1 MTAVLYFMSEKHLTE
16 LPWKVLVTKQG
27 VKDIGLGKALAA
39 YGKVDATK
47 EPGPALEALKEISEL
62 ALKLKKTC
70 SAKQDI
76 VDHLDELF
84 KEVKKTTQVLEA
96 RVKSASAAAA
106 KASAA
111 GKAAKEEDEEDEEE
125 EAEKEAAEFKK
136 DL

>member
-27 VKDIGLGKALAA
+27 VKDIGVGKALAA

-70 SAKQDI
+70 SAKQDV
-76 VDHLDELF
+76 VDHLDEVV
-84 KEVKKTTQVLEA
+84 KEVKKTTPVLEA

-106 KASAA
+106 KAAA
-111 GKAAKEEDEEDEEE
+111 AAKPEEDNDEEL
-125 EAEKEAAEFKK
+125 EAAEFKK
-136 DL
+136 DLKRQMV